1 MPAMPAGKH
10 GRYPDFP
17 ETRHESSDGH
27 RFIMIRTVDS
37 EPAMNRSGSSG
48 TVQQGCAFRAFTC
61 APSLIWLVIPLP
73 AGEGTPQTTSLRAR
87 LKPALHPSTVLRD
100 KAEHSK
106 PIARSVVQ
114 RFSP

>member
-1 MPAMPAGKH
+1 M
-10 GRYPDFP
+10 
-17 ETRHESSDGH
+17 T
-27 RFIMIRTVDS
+27 RTVDS

-48 TVQQGCAFRAFTC
+48 TVQQVCAFRAFTC

-73 AGEGTPQTTSLRAR
+73 AGEGTPQTTFLRAR
-87 LKPALHPSTVLRD
+87 SKPALNLSAVFRD

-114 RFSP
+114 RFSPTRF